1 MTLQLDKTRITVR
14 ERNCFEILDLA
25 LRVTRVYARVLVP
38 ALAAGV
44 VPMMALNYWLL
55 AGYREVDWKT
65 GYPTQ
70 YIMLT
75 VLLVA
80 WEAPLA
86 TAPATLCLGQVL
98 FAERP
103 HVGTVLRHFGGS
115 LGQLVIYQVLLRPL
129 HLDRPYLNEVI
140 LLERNP
146 MWRKSSSGTST
157 LRRSRALHRGEGGL
171 LFARWLMAVALAT
184 LLVVSIWVS
193 ILIVATVLVG
203 SWDWE
208 MDGPAG
214 AFGFP
219 MSWWVKFYFPL
230 SLWIVVGYLTVV
242 RFLSYLDLRIRRE
255 GWEVELAMRA
265 EEARL
270 TRKLR

>member
-1 MTLQLDKTRITVR
+1 MQLDKTRITVR
-14 ERNCFEILDLA
+14 ERGYLEILDLA

-44 VPMMALNYWLL
+44 VPMMVLNHWLL
-55 AGYREVDWKT
+55 AGYREIDP
-65 GYPTQ
+65 GYPAR

-75 VLLVA
+75 LLLIA

-86 TAPATLCLGQVL
+86 TAPATLCLGRVL
-98 FAERP
+98 FAQRSDA
-103 HVGTVLRHFGGS
+103 GTIVRHFGGS
-115 LGQLVIYQVLLRPL
+115 LPQLLIYQVLLRPFYL
-129 HLDRPYLNEVI
+129 GRPYLNEVI

-146 MWRKSSSGTST
+146 MRRTGSSGRST
-157 LRRSRALHRGEGGL
+157 LSRSRALHRGEGGL
-171 LFARWLMAVALAT
+171 LLGRSLGAVAIAAALWGSILGSIFLVGTVLLGPWEWEAEGPVNTFGAPSRWLWLY
-184 LLVVSIWVS
+184 L
-193 ILIVATVLVG
+193 
-203 SWDWE
+203 
-208 MDGPAG
+208 
-214 AFGFP
+214 
-219 MSWWVKFYFPL
+219 PL
-230 SLWIVVGYLTVV
+230 SLWVVVGYLTVV